1 VLKWGVFFIPPF
13 LSNKKIKFIYNME
26 NIIKN
31 YNIINFENNK
41 IIVIIDNN
49 KIIWFNAKQIS
60 ISLKYKE
67 PKKAITK
74 YVEKEDKIQ
83 LKNIDINFKVYQ
95 QPDSIYINES
105 GLNSLLILSRTKK
118 SKKFLKW
125 ITKDVLPLMRKN
137 KLYSNNDEITLLQ
150 KKINELEHQNK
161 LLKNDMKIEKFPE
174 GAIVYVV
181 EDFDINQEIIYK
193 IGKTDDMNKRIKI
206 YNTHSI
212 HNKQVIYYVEIK
224 CPLQLETCL
233 KSMLYKYRI
242 KNRKDFFNCTLIK
255 IKKAFNV
262 CINSIKCIENPNLEQ
277 NGGTIDKITYYQY
290 KLNKLYNQYT
300 ISTID

>member
-1 VLKWGVFFIPPF
+1 
-13 LSNKKIKFIYNME
+13 ME
-26 NIIKN
+26 KVITN
-31 YNIINFENNK
+31 YNIINFENKK
-41 IIVIIDNN
+41 IIIIIDNN
-49 KIIWFNAKQIS
+49 KIIWFNAKQIG
-60 ISLKYKE
+60 IALKYKE

-74 YVEKEDKIQ
+74 YVDKEDKIQ
-83 LKNIDINFKVYQ
+83 LKNIDINFKVEQ

-125 ITKDVLPLMRKN
+125 ITKDVLPLMRRSSI
-137 KLYSNNDEITLLQ
+137 YSNNDEITLLQ

-161 LLKNDMKIEKFPE
+161 LLKNDMKIEKFPK
-174 GAIVYVV
+174 GAIVYIV
-181 EDFDINQEIIYK
+181 EDYDVNQEIIYK

-212 HNKQVIYYVEIK
+212 HNKPVVHYVEIK

-242 KNRKDFFNCTLIK
+242 KNRKEYFNCSLIK
-255 IKKAFNV
+255 IKQALDK
-262 CINSIKCIENPNLEQ
+262 CIKSIKCIEQE
-277 NGGTIDKITYYQY
+277 GGTIDKITYYEN
-290 KLNKLYNQYT
+290 KLNNLYNK
-300 ISTID
+300 IIIASIN

>member
-1 VLKWGVFFIPPF
+1 MK
-13 LSNKKIKFIYNME
+13 S
-26 NIIKN
+26 IISN

-41 IIVIIDNN
+41 IIIIIDNN
-49 KIIWFNAKQIS
+49 KTIWFNAKQIG
-60 ISLKYKE
+60 ISLKYKQ

-74 YVEKEDKIQ
+74 FVEKEDKIQ
-83 LKNIDINFKVYQ
+83 LKNIDINFKIKQ
-95 QPDSIYINES
+95 QPDSIYINEP

-125 ITKDVLPLMRKN
+125 ITTDVLPLMRRSSI
-137 KLYSNNDEITLLQ
+137 YSNNDEITLLQ

-181 EDFDINQEIIYK
+181 EDYDINQEIIYK

-212 HNKQVIYYVEIK
+212 HNKPVVHYVEIK

-242 KNRKDFFNCTLIK
+242 KNRKDFFNCSLIK
-255 IKKAFNV
+255 IKRAFNI
-262 CINSIKCIENPNLEQ
+262 CIKSIKCIENYNSKQ
-277 NGGTIDKITYYQY
+277 TGGTLYKITYYEN
-290 KLNKLYNQYT
+290 KLNNLYKQIT
-300 ISTID
+300 IATID

>member
-1 VLKWGVFFIPPF
+1 MDNV
-13 LSNKKIKFIYNME
+13 
-26 NIIKN
+26 IKN

-49 KIIWFNAKQIS
+49 KTIWFNAKQIG
-60 ISLKYKE
+60 ISLKYKQ

-74 YVEKEDKIQ
+74 FVEKDNKIQ
-83 LKNIDINFKVYQ
+83 LKDININFKVE
-95 QPDSIYINES
+95 QPDSIYINET

-118 SKKFLKW
+118 SKKFLQW
-125 ITKDVLPLMRKN
+125 ITKEVLPLMRRSSI
-137 KLYSNNDEITLLQ
+137 YSNNDEITLLQ
-150 KKINELEHQNK
+150 KKINELEYQNK
-161 LLKNDMKIEKFPE
+161 LLKNDMKIEKFPN

-181 EDFDINQEIIYK
+181 EDYDINQEIIYK

-212 HNKQVIYYVEIK
+212 HNKPVVYYVEIN

-242 KNRKDFFNCTLIK
+242 KNRKDFFNCSLIK
-255 IKKAFNV
+255 IKKAFNI
-262 CINSIKCIENPNLEQ
+262 CIKSIKCIENITIEQ
-277 NGGTIDKITYYQY
+277 NGGLLYKNNFSHTIDYIPDFIYKITYYEN
-290 KLNKLYNQYT
+290 KLNKLYKLIT
-300 ISTID
+300 IVNIA